1 MPRARQ
7 DAADDRRDRAVP
19 PRAPAEAAPLVSDA
33 ADILRLQATAGN
45 QAVTRSLARR
55 ALLQREAG
63 GGGPSPGVDH
73 EAEAR
78 NVTVTFVLRDFNLP
92 PSGDTSSVDFL
103 HEPGVSIQV
112 APKQAPEP
120 VVQAAIAALNVHLA
134 RHGKDLVELS
144 IGPQAS
150 AGGGNNPSAGA
161 KAQAEFHVSS
171 TFSFTASTSIAAAA
185 PEPGK
190 EPEDESLRLSKP
202 GSSVDITWSPMSIGV
217 LYKLGGKEPP
227 REEGRD
233 SDYYA
238 GITPGKDAIAWV
250 AGQLDRSEFTPR
262 GGGEPLDVGKI
273 VTDLFD
279 AMLAARGDEAQFNA
293 DLGVMQEAD
302 WPPGLTRGLAR
313 AGQLLVR
320 ARPDFARLRLIR
332 LAILNLPPDGKGPS
346 RVVRWKQL
354 PLESEAVTPAAGSG
368 APASPGPLRTW
379 GTGPPVTTGD
389 GATAGPMV
397 PGKSRVVTAPP
408 PVRGVPA
415 R

>member
-7 DAADDRRDRAVP
+7 EAADDRHERPA
-19 PRAPAEAAPLVSDA
+19 APAPVADAPLARDA
-33 ADILRLQATAGN
+33 AALLRLQATAGN

-55 ALLQREAG
+55 ALLQREPAG
-63 GGGPSPGVDH
+63 EGPSPGVDH
-73 EAEAR
+73 ATEAG
-78 NVTVTFVLRDFNLP
+78 NVTITFVLRDFNLP
-92 PSGDTSSVDFL
+92 PSGDTSTVDFL

-112 APKQAPEP
+112 SPKQAPEP
-120 VVQAAIAALNVHLA
+120 VVQAAIAAMNVHLA
-134 RHGKDLVELS
+134 RHGKDLVEIS
-144 IGPQAS
+144 VGPQAA
-150 AGGGNNPSAGA
+150 AGGGNNPSVGA
-161 KAQAEFHVSS
+161 QLEAEIHVSS

-185 PEPGK
+185 PEHGK

-202 GSSVDITWSPMSIGV
+202 GASVDITWSPMSLGV

-227 REEGRD
+227 REEGKD

-238 GITPGKDAIAWV
+238 GLTAGKGAIGWV
-250 AGQLDRSEFTPR
+250 ASQLDRSEFTPR
-262 GGGEPLDVGKI
+262 GGGEPLDVNKI

-313 AGQLLVR
+313 AAQLLVR
-320 ARPDFARLRLIR
+320 ARPDFARLRGIR
-332 LAILNLPPDGKGPS
+332 LALLNLPPDGKGPA

-354 PLESEAVTPAAGSG
+354 PLETEAVTPPAGSG
-368 APASPGPLRTW
+368 APASPGPQRTW

-389 GATAGPMV
+389 GATSGPMV
-397 PGKSRVVTAPP
+397 PGRSRVIGPP
-408 PVRGVPA
+408 PPLRGVPA
-415 R
+415 KR